1 MKSFLDSKKHEPN
14 YSNQSLFAVSVQHDQ
29 FNQIDNVSP
38 NHKRIMLIE
47 DEADILILFKM
58 ILESDVGANVDSFTE
73 PFSALNNLRSGLY
86 NLIMIDIVL
95 PKMNGFELYH
105 KIRKL
110 DNKVKI
116 CFLTASDMYFEEIR
130 KDTFPEL
137 DPNYLIRKPISN
149 EDFIQRV
156 EDILTDNQIPE
167 D

>member
-1 MKSFLDSKKHEPN
+1 MKSFLDSRHEPN
-14 YSNQSLFAVSVQHDQ
+14 YGNQFLFAISVQHDQ

-58 ILESDVGANVDSFTE
+58 ILESDVGVNVDSFTE
-73 PFSALNNLRSGLY
+73 PFSALNNFCSGLY

-137 DPNYLIRKPISN
+137 DTNHFIRKPVSN

>member
-1 MKSFLDSKKHEPN
+1 
-14 YSNQSLFAVSVQHDQ
+14 
-29 FNQIDNVSP
+29 
-38 NHKRIMLIE
+38 MLIE

-58 ILESDVGANVDSFTE
+58 ILESDVGVNVDSFTE
-73 PFSALNNLRSGLY
+73 PFSALNNFRSGLY

-137 DPNYLIRKPISN
+137 DTNHFIRKPISN

>member
-1 MKSFLDSKKHEPN
+1 MKSFLDSRHEPN
-14 YSNQSLFAVSVQHDQ
+14 YGNQSLFAISVQHDQ

-58 ILESDVGANVDSFTE
+58 ILESDVGVNVDSFTE
-73 PFSALNNLRSGLY
+73 PFSALNNFRSGLY

-137 DPNYLIRKPISN
+137 DTNHFIRKPISN

-156 EDILTDNQIPE
+156 EDLLTDNQIPE

>member
-1 MKSFLDSKKHEPN
+1 MKSFLDSRHEPS
-14 YSNQSLFAVSVQHDQ
+14 YRNQSLFTVSVQHDQ
-29 FNQIDNVSP
+29 FDQIDNNSP
-38 NHKRIMLIE
+38 KSKRIMLIE
-47 DEADILILFKM
+47 DEADIVILFKM
-58 ILESDVGANVDSFTE
+58 ILESDVGVNVDSFTE
-73 PFSALNNLRSGLY
+73 PFSALNNFRSGLY

-130 KDTFPEL
+130 KNTFPEL
-137 DPNYLIRKPISN
+137 DTNHFIRKPISN